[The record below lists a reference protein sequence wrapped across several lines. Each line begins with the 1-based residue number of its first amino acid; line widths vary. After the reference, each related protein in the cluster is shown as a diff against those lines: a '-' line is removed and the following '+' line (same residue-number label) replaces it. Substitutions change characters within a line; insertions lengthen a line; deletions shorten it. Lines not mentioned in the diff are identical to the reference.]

1 MCNTFFLPF
10 FRLFWEYGVVIQYWW
25 ENISFM
31 YLNLWCNSV
40 LKRLGKFHKVRG
52 LNYEWIYFRKLSKW
66 MTFFV
71 IYLVENE
78 HDGSLNRNSA
88 SMTCVASSNSTS
100 LGRDGDINGVVGSDQ
115 VLFINIQ
122 FQAFV
127 GWWIVY
133 HWGQIL
139 LEPYSGFLKNFQLT
153 VAVC

>member
-1 MCNTFFLPF
+1 MND
-10 FRLFWEYGVVIQYWW
+10 I
-25 ENISFM
+25 
-31 YLNLWCNSV
+31 
-40 LKRLGKFHKVRG
+40 
-52 LNYEWIYFRKLSKW
+52 
-66 MTFFV
+66 FV

-139 LEPYSGFLKNFQLT
+139 LEPYSGFLKNFHLT
-153 VAVC
+153 VVVC